1 MITGRGARQWWIRPH
16 HTRWLVACLMS
27 MGVAAWAGEASLGMV
42 SLFAVIFAV
51 GAALIA
57 LDGRTDA
64 DLAEH
69 HPATE
74 GDEAEP
80 GEAVRPSGESPHA

>member
-1 MITGRGARQWWIRPH
+1 
-16 HTRWLVACLMS
+16 MS
-27 MGVAAWAGEASLGMV
+27 MAVAAWAGEASLGMV